1 MTTGIVAFG
10 AYVPRLRLSRQAI
23 YDANAWYAPNLKGKA
38 KGTRSLANWDED
50 PITMAVAAARDCLPV
65 SETAPGLDGV
75 ILASNTLPFADR
87 LNAGVVTAAL
97 NLDESVDAADVTGT
111 RRAALTAV
119 AQAVSRNKAEGGRI
133 LVAAADLRQ
142 TRAAS
147 ASEMDFGDGAA
158 AVIIGDEDVLV
169 EHLASAAVTI
179 DFVDHFRA
187 AGEDIDYGWEE
198 RWIRDEGIT
207 RIAPRAVKA
216 ALAKAGLTAG
226 DVDHFIFPTLFKGIE
241 AQLAKQIGLRPETV
255 VDNLALQIGDTGI
268 GHGLLLLA
276 GVLADAKPGAVILM
290 LEFGN
295 GAEAA
300 IFRTTE
306 LLSTFQPRRGLAGWL
321 GRLKEERNYTRFL
334 AYRGRLELEKGMR
347 GEQDKK
353 TALTTLYRHRKAI
366 LGLVAGKCRETG
378 SVHYPPSRFSYDPQ
392 HAALDTQDPYP
403 LADRRARILS
413 WSAENLSY
421 YPAPPHHYGQLDFD
435 GGGRILME
443 FTDVG
448 PGDIET
454 GMEME
459 AVFRVK
465 DRDTVRG
472 FTRYFWKVV
481 PVTDRAAQTAISGV
495 Q

>member
-23 YDANAWYAPNLKGKA
+23 YEANAWYAPNLKAKA

-50 PITMAVAAARDCLPV
+50 PITMAVAAARDSLP
-65 SETAPGLDGV
+65 SAGAFPALSGV
-75 ILASNTLPFADR
+75 VLASNTLPFADR
-87 LNAGVVTAAL
+87 LNAGVMIAAL
-97 NLDESVDAADVTGT
+97 NLDEDVEALDVTGS
-111 RRAALTAV
+111 RRAALSAV
-119 AQAVSRNKAEGGRI
+119 SQAVSRNKADGGRI

-158 AVIIGDEDVLV
+158 AVVIGDEGVLA
-169 EHLASAAVTI
+169 EHLASAAVTV

-187 AGEDIDYGWEE
+187 AGEDVDYVWEE
-198 RWIRDEGIT
+198 RWIRDEGVAK
-207 RIAPRAVKA
+207 IAPRAIKA
-216 ALAKAGLTAG
+216 ALDKAGLTAG
-226 DVDHFIFPTLFKGIE
+226 EVDHFIFPTLFKGID
-241 AQLAKQIGLRPETV
+241 AQLAKQVGIRPDAA
-255 VDNLALQIGDTGI
+255 VDNMDGQIGDTGV

-276 GVLADAKPGAVILM
+276 GVLADARPGAVILM
-290 LEFGN
+290 LEFGA

-300 IFRTTE
+300 IFRTTD
-306 LLSTFQPRRGLAGWL
+306 LISRFKPRRGLAGWL
-321 GRLKEERNYTRFL
+321 ARLKEDRSYTRFL

-366 LGLVAGKCRETG
+366 MGLVAGRCRETG
-378 SVHYPPSRFSYDPQ
+378 KVHYPPSRLSYDPQ
-392 HAALDTQDPYP
+392 CSALDTQDPHP

-413 WSAENLSY
+413 WSAESLSY
-421 YPAPPHHYGQLDFD
+421 YPAPPHHYGQLDFE

-448 PGDIET
+448 PGDVET
-454 GMEME
+454 GTEME
-459 AVFRVK
+459 VVFRVK
-465 DRDTVRG
+465 DRDAVRG
-472 FTRYFWKVV
+472 FTRYFWKAV
-481 PVTDRAAQTAISGV
+481 PISDRAAVAANSGAA
-495 Q
+495 

>member
-23 YDANAWYAPNLKGKA
+23 HDANAWYAPNLKGKA
-38 KGTRSLANWDED
+38 KGARSIANWDED
-50 PITMAVAAARDCLPV
+50 PITMAVAAARDSLPISDALPV
-65 SETAPGLDGV
+65 LSGLM
-75 ILASNTLPFADR
+75 LASNTLPFADR
-87 LNAGVVTAAL
+87 LNAGVMATAL
-97 NLDESVDAADVTGT
+97 NLDEAVEALDVTGT
-111 RRAALTAV
+111 RRAALSAV
-119 AQAVSRNKAEGGRI
+119 GQAVSRNKAEGGRI

-158 AVIIGDEDVLV
+158 AVIIGDENILA
-169 EHLASAAVTI
+169 EHLASAAVTV

-187 AGEDIDYGWEE
+187 AGEDVDYVWEE
-198 RWIRDEGIT
+198 RWIRDEGVT
-207 RIAPRAVKA
+207 KIAPRAIKA
-216 ALAKAGLTAG
+216 ALDKAGLAAG

-241 AQLAKQIGLRPETV
+241 AQIAKQTGIRPEAII
-255 VDNLALQIGDTGI
+255 DNLASQVGDTGV

-276 GVLADAKPGAVILM
+276 GVLAGARPGAVILM

-300 IFRTTE
+300 IFRTTD
-306 LLSTFQPRRGLAGWL
+306 LITQFRPRRGLAGWL
-321 GRLKEERNYTRFL
+321 ARLKEERNYTRFL

-366 LGLVAGKCRETG
+366 MGLVAGKCRETG

-465 DRDTVRG
+465 DRDPVRG
-472 FTRYFWKVV
+472 FTRYFWKAV
-481 PVTDRAAQTAISGV
+481 PIFDRAADAANSGAA
-495 Q
+495 